1 MQWDGGWGGGV
12 YDRYVDI
19 TANRRNL
26 PANKHLVG
34 RGWSGGG
41 GGGGQLTR
49 ESYMSALRA
58 ESYMSALRAGGQR
71 ADRSGPG
78 TFIASFKGSLRRDL
92 QCTALILDIA

>member
-1 MQWDGGWGGGV
+1 VHILQFFGLHASTYNGMVVGGGG

-19 TANRRNL
+19 SANRRNL
-26 PANKHLVG
+26 PANKHLVE
-34 RGWSGGG
+34 RGWGGGGG

-58 ESYMSALRAGGQR
+58 GRQR

-78 TFIASFKGSLRRDL
+78 DL
-92 QCTALILDIA
+92 YYIFYRLFAARLTVHTVH